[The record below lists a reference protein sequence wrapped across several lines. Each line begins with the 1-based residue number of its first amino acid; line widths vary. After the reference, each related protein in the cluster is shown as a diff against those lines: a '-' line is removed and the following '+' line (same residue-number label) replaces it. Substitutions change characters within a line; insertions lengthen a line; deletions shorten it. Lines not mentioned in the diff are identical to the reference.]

1 MGEARAGWEVWS
13 HVSPPGAAG
22 DGGHRWPLGARASS
36 SGGMATAPVMPTLE
50 SFFGELGSTQR
61 AQKRMCT
68 VPVSPTYYEAPGI
81 ERSER
86 RFSTVHGGQISPMDD
101 GEGEQRSTHVTSVVT
116 SGTQRDSFLS
126 RPTFESFASGPR
138 FTDVPPRHSETSSG
152 LGDLPFERKSG
163 RSTGFRASGFGPLT
177 SSGLEERTSKNSAF
191 NSQTSHKTGS
201 SGAFQDDEMLEEL
214 RNTDSPALSAHSDG
228 SADAEARR
236 KQIDRTPFGQHPMDI
251 PESPAHEGGS
261 CSSTSSAHG
270 SRHVAMPPKEARD
283 NHRPQPTSW
292 QHRFA
297 SMASTKHFE
306 GQDGAGSRLVPGHP
320 SESRTISRDFDL
332 SDLLPTARDRVTRG
346 LVASSHEGMPMVQQN
361 SARTLSSVEFPQFLD
376 EVSSFDDTKEAAGGA
391 ARSGAAPPMRNYRQL
406 RALAQPGATQN
417 NEDLIFEQGREHEA
431 QGSLAGG
438 GSSFDDYISERP
450 TMMVEKASLKDTEMD
465 ELISVSRQR
474 KTAIMTSREHTMSH
488 TTDKRLAQRY
498 AMLHDMVNLVGSQ
511 LDPERRGANSML
523 ELMTSLRLYTQET
536 ISCDR
541 CSLFI
546 KAKKGNKFVLWT
558 MLETGQEIAI
568 PLLSGLA
575 GAAVASRGAVRVRDA
590 RKDNR
595 WNNEVD
601 KFTGYSTMSVLC
613 VPVFAGNEE
622 EVQERYRNSYGGL
635 ESGQQQPVKH
645 EDILGVLQVIN
656 KIGTRT
662 DVYGKE
668 EAVGCVA
675 FTHDDETVLKS
686 LATMSAITLQVH
698 KALESERRSKDRF
711 AALGAMAK
719 MLLRQSTA
727 DVKSLY
733 RHIQSEAA
741 RLCHC
746 ERAFIYMLDPSKTHM
761 QVEPTLGQQLSLRLP
776 PQWAGSGSG
785 KLGMNFIAGHCVR
798 TGAPI
803 SVTDVMTDPKW
814 CSSIEQRRLGL
825 EELHSVIA
833 LPIETEGIDGTR
845 EVIGVLQA
853 VNKTDAKGRSV
864 DFDAE
869 DSELLEGLCGYTAS
883 ALSTSMAFKAT
894 AASYKTV
901 ELAIAPPSEVLP
913 SKPKSKGNIT
923 FSIAQEDSAICMD
936 DFSIVTELLAGTQ
949 ILDWDFD
956 SSFMQNADL
965 SRLIHPVFSAFDLQ
979 VDFRISDS
987 TLTAFAQQVSQGYFK
1002 NPFHNYAHAWSVFQ
1016 ACTHMLY
1023 TLQGA
1028 ANTFLCRVDVLSLLV
1043 GALCHDIGHP
1053 GTNNMFQ
1060 QKICSDI
1067 ALLYNDV
1074 SILENHHAATC
1085 FKVMVDTPE
1094 ANVLRSLSKKEF
1106 RNARRFICH
1115 GILSTDM
1122 SRHERELTL
1131 LRAHLNTPFTKDSED
1146 DRQLAV
1152 ASLLHA
1158 ADLSNPCRE
1167 PALAERWARLLA
1179 EEFRLQAK
1187 KEEETGVEVS
1197 TFMLGGYKAGN
1208 EIFFI
1213 QTFVKPLWDTMALW
1227 NPPFK
1232 FYLQQLTNHLDLLQ
1246 KRTQA
1251 KEDNDDRDEEKMIEN
1266 RSTFH
1271 PGDFKNG
1278 RSTKSMPTQRSQ
1290 PRSDLPSIHGD
1301 GPVSRFARQKRAS
1314 LQVPQAADVG
1324 PRAGRD
1330 SGAGRFDDDDVGSF
1344 AARGSGPARFDDDD
1358 GDQLLISGRMRGEDS
1373 SSSNTSHDGI
1383 SSANTFASARPR
1395 LRKPSSIDSLPPL

>member
-1 MGEARAGWEVWS
+1 M
-13 HVSPPGAAG
+13 
-22 DGGHRWPLGARASS
+22 
-36 SGGMATAPVMPTLE
+36 
-50 SFFGELGSTQR
+50 
-61 AQKRMCT
+61 
-68 VPVSPTYYEAPGI
+68 PVSPTYYESPGG
-81 ERSER
+81 RRTER
-86 RFSTVHGGQISPMDD
+86 RFSTVHGGQIVPMYDT
-101 GEGEQRSTHVTSVVT
+101 EGEEQLVTPMTSVVT
-116 SGTQRDSFLS
+116 SGTLRDTFRS
-126 RPTFESFASGPR
+126 RPTFESFASGPS
-138 FTDVPPRHSETSSG
+138 FTDVPLPHGETSSG

-163 RSTGFRASGFGPLT
+163 RSTGFRPSGFGPLI
-177 SSGLEERTSKNSAF
+177 SSGPEDRISKNSASSQAF
-191 NSQTSHKTGS
+191 NSQTSRKTGS
-201 SGAFQDDEMLEEL
+201 SGAYQDDEMLEEL
-214 RNTDSPALSAHSDG
+214 RNTDSHSLSAHSDG
-228 SADAEARR
+228 SAEAEDRR
-236 KQIDRTPFGQHPMDI
+236 QQVDRTPFGQHPLDI
-251 PESPAHEGGS
+251 PESAAHEGGS
-261 CSSTSSAHG
+261 CSSSSRAHG
-270 SRHVAMPPKEARD
+270 SRHVAMPPKEVRD
-283 NHRPQPTSW
+283 NHRPQPTTW

-297 SMASTKHFE
+297 SMTSTKQFE
-306 GQDGAGSRLVPGHP
+306 GQDGAGARLAPGQPTVP
-320 SESRTISRDFDL
+320 RTISRDFDF
-332 SDLLPTARDRVTRG
+332 SDLLPTARERVTRG
-346 LVASSHEGMPMVQQN
+346 LVASSHEGRPMLQKQN
-361 SARTLSSVEFPQFLD
+361 TARTLSDLEFPQFLD
-376 EVSSFDDTKEAAGGA
+376 EVDGFDDTTEEAAGA
-391 ARSGAAPPMRNYRQL
+391 AVRSGAAPPIRNCRQFP
-406 RALAQPGATQN
+406 ALAQPGATQTC
-417 NEDLIFEQGREHEA
+417 EDLQGREHEA
-431 QGSLAGG
+431 QMSFPGG
-438 GSSFDDYISERP
+438 DSSFDDYTSERP
-450 TMMVEKASLKDTEMD
+450 TMMVEKASLKDSEMD
-465 ELISVSRQR
+465 ELISVSRKR
-474 KTAIMTSREHTMSH
+474 KNSIMTTREHTTSH
-488 TTDKRLAQRY
+488 NTDKRLAQRY

-511 LDPERRGANSML
+511 LDPERRGDTSMV

-546 KAKKGNKFVLWT
+546 KAKRSNKFVLWT
-558 MLETGQEIAI
+558 MLETGEEIAI
-568 PLLSGLA
+568 PLMSGLA

-590 RKDNR
+590 SKDNR

-601 KFTGYSTMSVLC
+601 NFTGYVTMSVLC

-622 EVQERYRNSYGGL
+622 EVQERYRNSCSAAS
-635 ESGQQQPVKH
+635 SGQQQPVKH

-656 KIGTRT
+656 KVGTRT
-662 DVYGKE
+662 DDYGKE
-668 EAVGCVA
+668 EAVEGAA

-803 SVTDVMTDPKW
+803 IVTDVMTDPKW
-814 CSSIEQRRLGL
+814 CSSIEQRRLGM

-833 LPIETEGIDGTR
+833 LPIETEGPDGTR

-853 VNKTDAKGRSV
+853 VNKTDAKGRMV

-883 ALSTSMAFKAT
+883 ALSTSIAFKAT

-913 SKPKSKGNIT
+913 SKRKSKGNIT

-936 DFSIVTELLAGTQ
+936 DFSIVTEVLAGTQ

-956 SSFMQNADL
+956 CSCMKDADL
-965 SRLIHPVFSAFDLQ
+965 SRLIHPVFSAFHLQ

-987 TLTAFAQQVSQGYFK
+987 TLTAFAHEVSQGYFK

-1028 ANTFLCRVDVLSLLV
+1028 ANTFMCRVDVLSLLV

-1085 FKVMVDTPE
+1085 FKVMVDRPE

-1152 ASLLHA
+1152 ACLLHA

-1167 PALAERWARLLA
+1167 PALALRWARLLA
-1179 EEFRLQAK
+1179 EEFRLQAR
-1187 KEEETGVEVS
+1187 KEEETGVDVS
-1197 TFMLGGYKAGN
+1197 TFMLGGYKAAN

-1232 FYLQQLTNHLDLLQ
+1232 FYLQHLTDHLDVLQ
-1246 KRTQA
+1246 KKTHA
-1251 KEDNDDRDEEKMIEN
+1251 KEDNDDIDEDKIEN

-1271 PGDFKNG
+1271 PGDKNG
-1278 RSTKSMPTQRSQ
+1278 RSTKSAHQ
-1290 PRSDLPSIHGD
+1290 PRSDLPNIHGD
-1301 GPVSRFARQKRAS
+1301 DPVSRFARQRRAS
-1314 LQVPQAADVG
+1314 LQLPMQTG
-1324 PRAGRD
+1324 
-1330 SGAGRFDDDDVGSF
+1330 SGDGRFDDDDVGSF
-1344 AARGSGPARFDDDD
+1344 ALRGSGPARFVDEP
-1358 GDQLLISGRMRGEDS
+1358 QRLVPGRLRGEDS
-1373 SSSNTSHDGI
+1373 SPSNTSRDGI
-1383 SSANTFASARPR
+1383 SASISARPFTSTR
-1395 LRKPSSIDSLPPL
+1395 PRARKPSATESLPPL